1 MSATTNGYEA
11 LIYYLKSERKNWSY
25 YGFLKLNQ
33 DTIIAS
39 LVSLIN
45 NSSITLSKWQSI
57 DAAWFNRF
65 LNKAKE
71 LLEPSTFDIVKKK
84 VVSEHIE
91 RKKNLQ
97 IFWYGIIKEYRKENQ
112 RIIKEKENEKEKEYE
127 KETSSIETYKDIPVA
142 TTITFLSKEILD
154 QNLTV
159 TPFPKETVNA
169 SVENV
174 SKTLQSNKLINFC
187 YDIFHKLENS
197 SYAQLFYKYNEKDIV
212 DKGIKHPMD
221 LFTINSKLEN
231 EQYTNLEEFEYDV
244 QLIFRNCYTYN
255 DVKSEIYC
263 SGLQKKQ
270 NQILEENNNITYEQV
285 INDTLPV
292 TLAHENL
299 AIDIF
304 VLKGTGDNY
313 ICLELKYISLAGL
326 IKNQNIKFGANELE
340 NLDKILEKEN
350 EEFLLKRPY
359 TYWSKEHKKTNQ
371 TTIGD
376 VLNNGIDQL
385 RSYVNIISK
394 GRPVDYTSSGVFDKR
409 IKITKSEYNI
419 LKGYVILVIGFRRIL
434 WRSVEEVISNYTY
447 NKV

>member
-1 MSATTNGYEA
+1 MSATTNGYE
-11 LIYYLKSERKNWSY
+11 
-25 YGFLKLNQ
+25 
-33 DTIIAS
+33 
-39 LVSLIN
+39 VSLIN

-97 IFWYGIIKEYRKENQ
+97 IFWQGIIKEYRKENQ
-112 RIIKEKENEKEKEYE
+112 GIIKEKENEKEKKYE

-174 SKTLQSNKLINFC
+174 SKTLQSNKLINLC

-212 DKGIKHPMD
+212 DKGIKHLMD

-244 QLIFRNCYTYN
+244 QRKGELKRVRDN
-255 DVKSEIYC
+255 DTDNDNTDNDNR
-263 SGLQKKQ
+263 LQKKQ
-270 NQILEENNNITYEQV
+270 NQILKENNNITYEQV

-292 TLAHENL
+292 TSAHENL
-299 AIDIF
+299 VIDIF

-326 IKNQNIKFGANELE
+326 IKNQNIKFSANELE

-394 GRPVDYTSSGVFDKR
+394 GRPVNYSSSGVFDER

-447 NKV
+447 NKA